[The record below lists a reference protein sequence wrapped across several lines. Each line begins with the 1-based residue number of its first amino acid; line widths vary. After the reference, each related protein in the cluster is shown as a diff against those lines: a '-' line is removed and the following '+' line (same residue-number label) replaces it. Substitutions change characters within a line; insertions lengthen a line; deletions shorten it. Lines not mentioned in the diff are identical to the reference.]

1 MFGRLNCKQCEK
13 KISKKY
19 TYCPHCGFCQKNK
32 VSELFQPA
40 LDNLGFPFSFL
51 FKKLTKDLEKQ
62 LSNLNLPQEP
72 PTLDSNH
79 ENFNS
84 TNAFPGGTMG
94 ISINID
100 TKNGQP
106 VIRVKS
112 MDKNKAIQSRQP
124 RTTIKNFNI
133 SPEKAEKLSNLPKAE
148 PKTRVTRL
156 SNKLVYEI
164 ELPGVTNED
173 IIIRKLENSIEIKA
187 FSKEKVYTKLIPL
200 SLPVLNSNL
209 KEGKLTLEL
218 KL

>member
-1 MFGRLNCKQCEK
+1 MFNRPRCKQCEK

-62 LSNLNLPQEP
+62 LSNLDLPQEP
-72 PTLDSNH
+72 PTLDSDQ
-79 ENFNS
+79 ENFNV
-84 TNAFPGGTMG
+84 TNGFPGGTMG

-100 TKNGQP
+100 NKNGQP
-106 VIRVKS
+106 VIRIGS
-112 MDKNKAIQSRQP
+112 MDKNKRALPAKRKML
-124 RTTIKNFNI
+124 IKNPEI
-133 SPEKAEKLSNLPKAE
+133 SPEKAEKISNLPKAE
-148 PKTRVTRL
+148 PETRVTRL
-156 SNKLVYEI
+156 TNRLIYEI
-164 ELPGVTNED
+164 KLPGVTKEN

-187 FSKEKVYTKLIPL
+187 FSEEKVYTKLIPL
-200 SLPVLNSNL
+200 SLPVINSNL